1 MNTSSELQEICK
13 IVQST
18 LEFYITFRSAGFEFG
33 GKFDVNNHSI
43 EVKYYSTTPYCI
55 QMAEFHIKD
64 KQDMQY
70 FLATSLTSGT
80 SEIWEIKIFTTQSF
94 QGYPNIP
101 KENKLWKV
109 SNRSYTKP
117 SEAVQTL

>member
-18 LEFYITFRSAGFEFG
+18 LEFYNITFRSAGFEFG

-43 EVKYYSTTPYCI
+43 EVKYYSTTTYCI

-64 KQDMQY
+64 KQDMYY
-70 FLATSLTSGT
+70 FLNHITDR
-80 SEIWEIKIFTTQSF
+80 W
-94 QGYPNIP
+94 
-101 KENKLWKV
+101 NKW
-109 SNRSYTKP
+109 NMRN
-117 SEAVQTL
+117 